1 MGTTKIIFIMNKA
14 TKADQRAALSRAG
27 YTAISYSGKSRGW
40 YVISPKGEEEFIPY
54 GNKFFQLRVP
64 GRKDNGFLRFFYRPT
79 ERHNQYGTFLG
90 YNEGFLVS

>member
-1 MGTTKIIFIMNKA
+1 MNKA

-64 GRKDNGFLRFFYRPT
+64 GRKDNGPT